1 MLGGEMLG
9 RYRVVGTLSAF
20 LTEWNNTCFSVWPQ
34 PPQPPG
40 SRSTPAQ
47 KPGEIFSVLPLST

>member
-1 MLGGEMLG
+1 MLG